1 MNRELLRTLVSVFGT
16 EPLGGKDLYAKVMAH
31 PDDSIAVYFIN
42 AAVISEQLQNRGYV
56 WQDHL
61 HAWVKHVGT
70 IEQARSE
77 TAGYRVT
84 AAAFGIS

>member
-1 MNRELLRTLVSVFGT
+1 MNKKLLSAVAEAFGT
-16 EPLGGKDLYAKVMAH
+16 ESLEGKDIYAKVLVH

-42 AAVISEQLQNRGYV
+42 AAVISEQLQQRGYA

-61 HAWVKHVGT
+61 HAWVKHVGS
-70 IEQARSE
+70 IEQARQE

-84 AAAFGIS
+84 AAAFGL

>member
-1 MNRELLRTLVSVFGT
+1 MNKELLGTVAEVFGT
-16 EPLGGKDLYAKVMAH
+16 EPLGGKDLYAKVLVH

-42 AAVISEQLQNRGYV
+42 AAMISEQLQQRGYV

-70 IEQARSE
+70 VEQARLE
-77 TAGYRVT
+77 TKGFRVT
-84 AAAFGIS
+84 AAAFGL